1 MFTLLTAFA
10 SATQDI
16 CIDAWRIESAPA
28 EQQGA
33 MASAYQFGYLLALRL
48 VASAGAL
55 LIADAYGWH
64 ASYATMAALVAVGV
78 VTTLLVREPERRAPQ
93 ASLYAEA
100 RVIDWL
106 AARAHWSESR
116 RRVGGWLV
124 GAVVCPITDFFARYG
139 LQLGLVIFGFISV
152 YRLTDY
158 TMGTMANTFYLD
170 MKFTL
175 TQVAA
180 VAKLYGLLMSFIGI
194 VVGGLAVTRLGRM
207 RALLLGSLLV
217 IASNLAYAAFAS
229 IGRPSVSGLALI
241 ISLDNLATGVHG
253 TALIAFMSSLT
264 SAAYTAT
271 QYAVLS
277 SIYALPGKLLMGT
290 SGLVVDRIGYPSF
303 FLYTASLSLPAL
315 LLLWLLWRR
324 GAATLLPQAGPLPR
338 TH

>member
-1 MFTLLTAFA
+1 
-10 SATQDI
+10 
-16 CIDAWRIESAPA
+16 
-28 EQQGA
+28 

-93 ASLYAEA
+93 ASVYAEA
-100 RVIDWL
+100 RVVD
-106 AARAHWSESR
+106 
-116 RRVGGWLV
+116 WLV

-170 MKFTL
+170 TKFTL

-290 SGLVVDRIGYPSF
+290 SGLVVDRIGYPAF
-303 FLYTASLSLPAL
+303 FVYTASLSLPAL

-324 GAATLLPQAGPLPR
+324 GGATLLPQAESPPR
-338 TH
+338 TSSSRMP